1 MTPLTG
7 RPRPIRVLIAD
18 DSAFMRTALTRMVES
33 DPDLQVVATAQDG
46 KEALEKVQALQPD
59 VVTLDVEMP
68 RLNGLDTLRSIMKT
82 APRPVIMISSL
93 TQEGAETTLDAL
105 DAGAFDYIPKQLS
118 YASLDIVKIKQ
129 DLVSKIHAAAE
140 SRHAARPDAVPER
153 ISIPLPSPP
162 AKTRMQL
169 RVPPSIIALGT
180 STGGP
185 KALQQIL
192 PLIPKEL
199 PVGILIVQHMPAGF
213 TGPFARRLDNL
224 CKIGVHEAVA
234 NETIEPGVAY
244 IAPAGLH
251 MTVWRRSA
259 SRFALRIGREPLNT
273 LHTPSVDVMMLS
285 VAEVYRAS
293 AMGIILTGM
302 GADGALGM
310 KAIRD
315 AGGYTVG
322 QDEASCAVYG
332 MPRSCAEAGV
342 LQKVVSLMQVLD
354 EIVHAVGCVRA

>member
-1 MTPLTG
+1 MTQLSS
-7 RPRPIRVLIAD
+7 RPHPIRVLIAD
-18 DSAFMRTALTRMVES
+18 DSAFMRTAIRRMVES
-33 DPDLQVVATAQDG
+33 DPAIQVVATAQDG
-46 KEALEKVQALQPD
+46 KEALEKVQELQPD

-68 RLNGLDTLRSIMKT
+68 RLNGLDTLRSIMKS

-105 DAGAFDYIPKQLS
+105 DAGAFDCIPKQLS

-129 DLVSKIHAAAE
+129 DLLSKIHAAAQ
-140 SRHAARPDAVPER
+140 SRRAARPVSEP
-153 ISIPLPSPP
+153 IPRSTLPPPRTAGRLRLPP
-162 AKTRMQL
+162 A
-169 RVPPSIIALGT
+169 IIALGT

-199 PVGILIVQHMPAGF
+199 PVGILIVQHMPLGF

-224 CKIGVHEAVA
+224 CQITVREATS
-234 NETIEPGVAY
+234 NEPIEPGVVY
-244 IAPAGLH
+244 IAPAGMH
-251 MTVWRRSA
+251 MTVWRRSP
-259 SRFALRIGREPLNT
+259 SRFALRIGPEPLHT

-285 VAEVYRAS
+285 VAEVYRS
-293 AMGIILTGM
+293 LAMGIILTGM

-310 KAIRD
+310 KAIKA

-342 LQKVVSLMQVLD
+342 LGKVVPLMQVPD
-354 EIVHAVGCVRA
+354 EITQALGCSRA

>member
-1 MTPLTG
+1 MTQLST
-7 RPRPIRVLIAD
+7 RPHPIRVLIAD
-18 DSAFMRTALTRMVES
+18 DSAFMRTAIRRMVES
-33 DPDLQVVATAQDG
+33 DPAIQVVATAQDG
-46 KEALEKVQALQPD
+46 RDALEKVQELQPD

-68 RLNGLDTLRSIMKT
+68 RLNGLDTLRSIMKS

-105 DAGAFDYIPKQLS
+105 DAGAFDCIPKQLS

-129 DLVSKIHAAAE
+129 DLLSKIHAAAH
-140 SRHAARPDAVPER
+140 SRLPTRLVPE
-153 ISIPLPSPP
+153 PAPSPRTALPQPRP
-162 AKTRMQL
+162 AGKL
-169 RVPPSIIALGT
+169 RVPPAIIALGT

-199 PVGILIVQHMPAGF
+199 PVGILIVQHMPLGF

-224 CKIGVHEAVA
+224 CQITVREATPNDPV
-234 NETIEPGVAY
+234 EPGVVY
-244 IAPAGLH
+244 IAPAGMH
-251 MTVWRRSA
+251 MTVWRRSP
-259 SRFALRIGREPLNT
+259 SRFALRIGLEPLHT

-285 VAEVYRAS
+285 VAEVYRS
-293 AMGIILTGM
+293 LAMGIILTGM

-310 KAIRD
+310 KAIKA

-342 LQKVVSLMQVLD
+342 LGKVVPLMQVPD
-354 EIVHAVGCVRA
+354 EIAQALGCPRL